1 MRLSTGVI
9 NLDEKMEGGFSEGSV
24 NLITGKTGTAKT
36 ALCASFLYQGAEE
49 NQPGVYVTT
58 EEREKDIVGDI
69 KEMFNWDLKRL
80 EEMDLL
86 KIISLKPIFPT
97 ERVENLN
104 RLARSYISDF
114 LSKLEEAIKEMDA
127 KRVVVDSVSLIEMFV
142 QDEYI
147 ARVAL
152 SSLVEKLKESGVTSL
167 LVGTVPETSEGLTGG
182 GIIEYLVDGIVK
194 LEFTP
199 IAEEYNRT
207 LTIRKMRRT
216 NHSTEIHPFKIT
228 KYGLK
233 LIEVE

>member
-49 NQPGVYVTT
+49 NQPGVYITT
-58 EEREKDIVGDI
+58 EEREKDIIGDI

-80 EEMDLL
+80 EKMDLL

-97 ERVENLN
+97 ERMENLN